1 LFSSFRSWPARRF
14 PKALTDRETPS
25 DARRD
30 NAVAEIEPIVN
41 EVIRSV
47 GARANEVIEN
57 AEAKANAAEGKAVAA
72 AEADLASAV

>member
-1 LFSSFRSWPARRF
+1 MFSSFRSWPARRF

-30 NAVAEIEPIVN
+30 KGVAKIEPIVN
-41 EVIRSV
+41 EVIRIV
-47 GARANEVIEN
+47 EARASAVEG
-57 AEAKANAAEGKAVAA
+57 KASAAEGKAEAA